1 MKNWILIVIMLTLQ
15 LALFAHKDT
24 PIKLSKEGK
33 LIGLPEKYSNAE
45 FDRATFTLAIND
57 KKIIIPEC
65 IKDFFKNYKEYDI
78 TFSAS
83 WYHDPGLIP
92 YYIHMDIVTSEN
104 PYGCGVLFNLETL
117 EIFQITK
124 PEVKINERGQNMY
137 LLNEQKISKE
147 CRKSI
152 LESITKR

>member
-1 MKNWILIVIMLTLQ
+1 
-15 LALFAHKDT
+15 
-24 PIKLSKEGK
+24 
-33 LIGLPEKYSNAE
+33 
-45 FDRATFTLAIND
+45 
-57 KKIIIPEC
+57 
-65 IKDFFKNYKEYDI
+65 
-78 TFSAS
+78 
-83 WYHDPGLIP
+83 
-92 YYIHMDIVTSEN
+92 MDIVTSEN